1 MTMKAMKRS
10 MIAVGFLA
18 GLLAVGSAINRA
30 GEGGGEGLIAV
41 AQAQP
46 AKLCSESTIKGTYAF
61 GLNGAVKGV
70 GPVAL
75 AGTATYDGVG
85 QARLEGF
92 VNSTVGAPAVNTRL
106 IGPYTVN
113 PATCTATA
121 TFNAPPPGI
130 FGVSQVRFFAVIVD
144 GGAEIR
150 YVVTTPG
157 IAVAGSTVRQA
168 STAVQ

>member
-1 MTMKAMKRS
+1 MHAIKRS
-10 MIAVGFLA
+10 MISVGFLA
-18 GLLAVGSAINRA
+18 GLLVVGSAINRA
-30 GEGGGEGLIAV
+30 GEGGSEGLIAV

-46 AKLCSESTIKGTYAF
+46 AKLCSESTIKGAYAF
-61 GLNGAVKGV
+61 GLNGAVKGI

-92 VNSTVGAPAVNTRL
+92 VTSTIGGPAVNATL
-106 IGPYTVN
+106 LGPYTVN
-113 PATCTATA
+113 PATCTASA
-121 TFNAPPPGI
+121 TFNVPPPGI
-130 FGVSQVRFFAVIVD
+130 FGVSQLRFAAFIVNR
-144 GGAEIR
+144 GEEIR

-168 STAVQ
+168 SAGVQ